1 MGLAV
6 AGVCGAITVS
16 ASSSATPGHRPQ
28 RAPAVAAFP
37 QGIAPLTGSGLLS
50 AGRHVYYEML
60 DQNGNTTI
68 GRIAPSGR
76 TRMEATS
83 GAGYSYAPP
92 TRTTD
97 GGVWLAVDTGGGGAR
112 ADTPNL
118 SLAGLNPA
126 ATRLK
131 VRPTPGYT
139 LDGWPTVA
147 DRHGRFWAQGNTP
160 GVGIIA
166 VAAGLRAPLVS
177 VQTQLG
183 PVSSQSDITVNN
195 PMVLGPRGRV
205 WMLGGDGFG
214 AGLRVTSVGPG
225 GVGADVAP
233 TGLEVG
239 ALALTRAHGRVW
251 TVAADSTA
259 ALSAFGVTGSGAT
272 TTVATP
278 MFAECKLDA
287 VQPVRARHA
296 RLWFTGATS
305 NCARSAR
312 LVLAEVDLS
321 KQTVNAHRTRLR
333 GLRRLVSTVVPTKH
347 AAIVAGRSR
356 FGRLAFARVGRHTRV
371 LRTNLRPFVAASQ
384 DRYPLIGDRHKGAWA
399 QAVHHHHLVVV
410 HVTHRAAVAIPT
422 GLTPIAREISL
433 APNGDLWT
441 QGTAHGHL
449 VLARVTPGGRLT
461 TFATSLSPTHVVLA
475 PAADHRGH
483 LWFRALDP
491 STGGLVLLRV
501 RTAAPDIRGRPS
513 S

>member
-1 MGLAV
+1 MGLTV
-6 AGVCGAITVS
+6 AGVCGAMSLS
-16 ASSSATPGHRPQ
+16 ASSSASSSAAPEPGQ
-28 RAPAVAAFP
+28 RRAGTVAAFP

-50 AGRHVYYEML
+50 EGRHIYYEML

-76 TRMEATS
+76 TRMVATS

-92 TRTTD
+92 RRTTD
-97 GGVWLAVDTGGGGAR
+97 GGVWFAVDTGGGGAR
-112 ADTPNL
+112 ADAPNL
-118 SLAGLNPA
+118 GLAGLNPA

-131 VRPTPGYT
+131 VKPTPGYT

-195 PMVLGPRGRV
+195 PMILGPRGRV

-214 AGLRVTSVGPG
+214 AGLRITSVGPG

-272 TTVATP
+272 TTVPTP
-278 MFAECKLDA
+278 LFAECKLDA
-287 VQPVRARHA
+287 VQPVRGRHA
-296 RLWFTGATS
+296 RLWFTGATA

-312 LVLAEVDLS
+312 LLLAEVHLS
-321 KQTVNAHRTRLR
+321 TQTVDAHRTRLR
-333 GLRRLVSTVVPTKH
+333 VLRGLVSTVVPTQN

-356 FGRLAFARVGRHTRV
+356 AGRLAFARVGRHTWV

-384 DRYPLIGDRHKGAWA
+384 DRYPLIGDRRNGAWA
-399 QAVHHHHLVVV
+399 QAVQHHHLVVV
-410 HVTHRAAVAIPT
+410 HVTRRAAVAIPT

-433 APNGDLWT
+433 GPHGDVWT
-441 QGTAHGHL
+441 QGTANGRL
-449 VLARVTPGGRLT
+449 VLVRVTPRGRVT
-461 TFATSLSPTHVVLA
+461 TFVTSLAPTRVVLA
-475 PAADHRGH
+475 PAADHHGH

-491 STGGLVLLRV
+491 DTGALVLVRV
-501 RTAAPDIRGRPS
+501 RTAAGHR
-513 S
+513 